1 MENFQPHFF
10 ILANPV
16 YGPICYHKAMKQFT
30 HPYFNA
36 IASLLTELDGAE
48 APYIETA
55 SQWTAQTLCQ
65 GNIIHTFGCGHSLSP
80 ALEPFHRSGCFAAVN
95 VILAPELQFMH
106 GAATGTR
113 LERQEGYS
121 PRILAQHNL
130 QKGDILFVFSN
141 SGRNPAGIDA
151 VLYAKEK
158 GVKTVSVS
166 AKHAHQKSRSRH
178 SGGLMLFDVADLALD
193 NHCAANETC
202 LELDGLQL
210 APLSTVAAC
219 AVFHAVLFRAAQIL
233 AEQGVKLPVYQ
244 SSNLPGND
252 ETNERLSQL
261 YKNRI
266 KHL

>member
-1 MENFQPHFF
+1 MNSF
-10 ILANPV
+10 
-16 YGPICYHKAMKQFT
+16 K

-36 IASLLTELDGAE
+36 IENLLAQLDGPE
-48 APYIETA
+48 APAIQTA
-55 SQWTAQTLCQ
+55 AQWTAQALQQ
-65 GNIIHTFGCGHSLSP
+65 GHIIHTFGCGHSLSP

-106 GAATGTR
+106 GAAQGTR

-121 PRILAQHNL
+121 PKILAKHHL

-151 VLYAKEK
+151 VLYANEK

-166 AKHAHQKSRSRH
+166 AKSAHKNSRLRH
-178 SGGLMLFDVADLALD
+178 SSGLMLFDAADLALD
-193 NHCAANETC
+193 NHATANETC
-202 LELDGLQL
+202 LEINHVSL

-219 AVFHAVLFRAAQIL
+219 AVFHAVLFSAAQIL
-233 AEQGVKLPVYQ
+233 AQQGLRPPVYQ
-244 SSNLPGND
+244 SNNLPGND
-252 ETNERLSQL
+252 AENDRLSLL
-261 YKNRI
+261 YKDRI

>member
-1 MENFQPHFF
+1 MNSF
-10 ILANPV
+10 
-16 YGPICYHKAMKQFT
+16 K

-36 IASLLTELDGAE
+36 IENLLAQLDGPE
-48 APYIETA
+48 APAIQTA
-55 SQWTAQTLCQ
+55 AQWTAQALSQ
-65 GNIIHTFGCGHSLSP
+65 GHIIHTFGCGHSLSP
-80 ALEPFHRSGCFAAVN
+80 ALEPFHRSGCFATVN

-106 GAATGTR
+106 GAAQGTR

-121 PRILAQHNL
+121 PKILAKHHL

-166 AKHAHQKSRSRH
+166 AKSAHKNSRSRH
-178 SGGLMLFDVADLALD
+178 SSGLMLFDAADLALD
-193 NHCAANETC
+193 NHASANETC
-202 LELDGLQL
+202 LEINHVSL
-210 APLSTVAAC
+210 APLSTIAAC
-219 AVFHAVLFRAAQIL
+219 AVFHAVLFSAAQIL
-233 AEQGVKLPVYQ
+233 ARQGLRLPVYQ

-252 ETNERLSQL
+252 EENNRLSLL
-261 YKNRI
+261 YKDRI